1 MYKSKASLRAHMKIT
16 HEQNEKHPCTICS
29 SEFTRKENMLRH
41 IKDVHKGIKNHKC
54 DVCSQAFSNSTV
66 SKIII
71 LLLYN
76 TN

>member
-1 MYKSKASLRAHMKIT
+1 MKIT
-16 HEQNEKHPCTICS
+16 HEQNEKHQCSLCS

-66 SKIII
+66 RKKKYSMVSKPINIRW
-71 LLLYN
+71 N
-76 TN
+76 

>member
-1 MYKSKASLRAHMKIT
+1 MKIT
-16 HEQNEKHPCTICS
+16 HEQNEKHQCSLCS

-66 SKIII
+66 RNIK
-71 LLLYN
+71 LQN
-76 TN
+76 GFETD